1 MSRPESQHVTALRAF
16 RDKLVEARRVASRAD
31 SDLDGSIRH
40 FIEIETAISLVDKA
54 IENELD
60 LTPLPGID
68 DPTTPAPFPDSDKG
82 PPLIETL

>member
-1 MSRPESQHVTALRAF
+1 MSRPESPHVTALRAF
-16 RDKLVEARRVASRAD
+16 RDRLVDARRAVAR
-31 SDLDGSIRH
+31 SDYLDTAVRR
-40 FIEIETAISLVDKA
+40 FIEIESAIGLVDKA

-68 DPTTPAPFPDSDKG
+68 DPTNPPPFPDSDKG

>member
-1 MSRPESQHVTALRAF
+1 MSRPESEHVKSLRAF
-16 RDKLVEARRVASRAD
+16 RDKLVEARRAIAKSDYID
-31 SDLDGSIRH
+31 SAVLKVLED
-40 FIEIETAISLVDKA
+40 EAAIGLVDKA

-68 DPTTPAPFPDSDKG
+68 DPTTPPPFPDSDKG

>member
-1 MSRPESQHVTALRAF
+1 MSRPESQHVTALRTF
-16 RDKLVEARRVASRAD
+16 RDKLVEARRATSRMNDVDAAV
-31 SDLDGSIRH
+31 RR
-40 FIEIETAISLVDKA
+40 FIEIQSAIGLVDKA

-60 LTPLPGID
+60 MTPLPGID